1 MKKIPLV
8 LMSSLV
14 MHASLINAQN
24 VPVSF
29 SSDARIKHV
38 TYQENNVIP
47 IHGVALTTT
56 QITFGENEEV
66 LDIEGGDTSAWMV
79 TYHPH
84 TNMVFVKPSSS
95 QSDSNITVITNRHHY
110 YFHVT
115 NNKSVEKNQASATY
129 AVKILYPEVPKIQ
142 SAPTTSFVPSHQS
155 VTPRKEAQKINWDY
169 RFSGSPELVPLHVFD
184 DGKFTYFELAR
195 NAPVPAIFAVDD
207 KRGKEMTVN
216 TRHEKQYIVVQRL
229 APQFTLRNGAMVT
242 SVFNVREISRI
253 QQNQRPQS

>member
-1 MKKIPLV
+1 M
-8 LMSSLV
+8 
-14 MHASLINAQN
+14 
-24 VPVSF
+24 
-29 SSDARIKHV
+29 
-38 TYQENNVIP
+38 IP
-47 IHGVALTTT
+47 IRGTALTTT
-56 QITFGENEEV
+56 QIVFGDNEEV

-84 TNMVFVKPSSS
+84 TNMVFVKPSSFG
-95 QSDSNITVITNRHHY
+95 SDSNITVITNRHHY

-115 NNKSVEKNQASATY
+115 NHKTIDKSQASETY
-129 AVKILYPEVPKIQ
+129 AVKVLYPEAPKVQ
-142 SAPTTSFVPSHQS
+142 SPPATSSSPGRGS
-155 VTPRKEAQKINWDY
+155 VTSKKEAKNLNWNY

-229 APQFTLRNGAMVT
+229 APQFTLRNGGMVT